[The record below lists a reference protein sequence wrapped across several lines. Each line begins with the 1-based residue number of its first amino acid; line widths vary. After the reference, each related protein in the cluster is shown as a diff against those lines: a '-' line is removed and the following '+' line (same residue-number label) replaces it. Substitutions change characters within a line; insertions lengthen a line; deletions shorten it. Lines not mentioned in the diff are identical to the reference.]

1 MRKLRSQHAFTLM
14 EILVSTAILALLLV
28 GLTSLLGM
36 TMRSYTRTTGKLE
49 TFEASRA
56 AFDTMARMLRQ
67 ATLLSYLGYNDP
79 TAPTAFQLKSDLH
92 FLSGPQSDLSLSQTG
107 AGSTHAVFFQ
117 APLGVADTALLQ
129 PATSLLNA
137 VGFFLAY
144 GDDPYRPSAI
154 QNLTPQRFRYRL
166 FQYLQPRENMTVYQ
180 YTIHDVG
187 GILVG
192 NTTYS
197 GTDWFKTDVGAL
209 TGCQVLAENVVALA
223 ILPVPQ
229 ALPGQAQSVPTAYL
243 WNSRTSSNQLP
254 RALKIVMAVIDEAS
268 AARLG
273 NASFPPPLLP
283 SDLFTEAAKFEDDVI
298 RLEKALSEHTPL
310 LNFQIF
316 RAEVAL
322 PPANANL

>member
-1 MRKLRSQHAFTLM
+1 MKKLRSQHAFTLV

-56 AFDTMARMLRQ
+56 GFDTMARTLRQ
-67 ATLLSYLGYNDP
+67 ATLLAYLGYNDP

-107 AGSTHAVFFQ
+107 AGATHAVFFQ
-117 APLGVADTALLQ
+117 APLGVTDASSLQ

-144 GDDPYRPSAI
+144 GDNPDLPPAI

-166 FQYLQPRENMTVYQ
+166 FQYLQPREKMSVYQ

-192 NTTYS
+192 NVTYS

-209 TGCQVLAENVVALA
+209 TGCRVLAENVVALA
-223 ILPVPQ
+223 ILPVPHD
-229 ALPGQAQSVPTAYL
+229 QSVPTEYL

-254 RALKIVMAVIDEAS
+254 QALKIVMAVIDETSAS
-268 AARLG
+268 RLG
-273 NASFPPPLLP
+273 NASSPPTLLP
-283 SDLFTEAAKFEDDVI
+283 SDLFTETAKFEDDVT
-298 RLEKALSEHTPL
+298 RLEKLLREHTPP